1 MVAPSTWI
9 RILIDDRST
18 RSARLSDARPGDLMS
33 RPTETLYR
41 RFLAVRPR
49 GEDGATAV
57 EYAIIIALIAGV
69 IILAVTLVGV
79 KTGANFSRI
88 TDAWR

>member
-1 MVAPSTWI
+1 
-9 RILIDDRST
+9 
-18 RSARLSDARPGDLMS
+18 MS
-33 RPTETLYR
+33 RTTELLLR
-41 RFLAVRPR
+41 RLLDLHARS
-49 GEDGATAV
+49 EAGASSV